1 MNATF
6 YTHPLLVRSIPWM
19 VALWTLLTIYLTTF
33 PSEKIIEVE
42 LFRYDKIGHFLI
54 FGGWTFLIG
63 LIQVVY
69 LERIHAS
76 LLPIIIIGISFG
88 GAIEIAQY
96 LLPYG
101 RYASWLDMLANILG
115 CLTAFV
121 ALKFIQ
127 KQLLAK

>member
-6 YTHPLLVRSIPWM
+6 YTHPLLVRSIPWV

-33 PSEKIIEVE
+33 PSEKIIEIE

-63 LIQVVY
+63 LIQLVY

-76 LLPIIIIGISFG
+76 LLPIVIIGIAFG

-115 CLTAFV
+115 CLTAFI

-127 KQLLAK
+127 KQLLNK

>member
-6 YTHPLLVRSIPWM
+6 YTHPLLVRSIPWV

-63 LIQVVY
+63 LIQLVY
-69 LERIHAS
+69 LERIRAS
-76 LLPIIIIGISFG
+76 LLPIVIIGISFG

-101 RYASWLDMLANILG
+101 RYASWLDMVANILG
-115 CLTAFV
+115 CLTAFGV
-121 ALKFIQ
+121 LKIIQ

>member
-63 LIQVVY
+63 LIQLVY

>member
-6 YTHPLLVRSIPWM
+6 YTHPILVRSIPWV

-63 LIQVVY
+63 LIQLVY
-69 LERIHAS
+69 LERIHDS
-76 LLPIIIIGISFG
+76 LLPILIIGISFG
-88 GAIEIAQY
+88 GLIEIAQY
-96 LLPYG
+96 LMPYG
-101 RYASWLDMLANILG
+101 RYASWFDMLANILG
-115 CLTAFV
+115 GLTAFV
-121 ALKFIQ
+121 VLKMIQ
-127 KQLLAK
+127 KQLLNK